1 VQETV
6 VPPDVCVPDGTSC
19 VIVETGTISGSLT
32 GPGTVDILRN
42 ITYGPVPGCLGLA
55 GTSDQAVTIV
65 TRSGGTLSVETVGTF
80 CVAGGG
86 ATETGALTIT
96 GGTGRFAGTSGT
108 GSYSIHQSPVAG
120 NGIENW
126 AGVLT

>member
-1 VQETV
+1 MPTASADPHGHPFRATVQETV

-65 TRSGGTLSVETVGTF
+65 T
-80 CVAGGG
+80 
-86 ATETGALTIT
+86 